1 MDSAQVS
8 NMSVDWVGY
17 GYATLV
23 ASGGVL
29 GYVKAGVFS
38 IRSPTSASLLVIMTL
53 KSFADGLY
61 HTVHLVVFII
71 HKVETRH
78 SLNTPVCFLL
88 HMLLKYCRCQ
98 VQVFTSC
105 IIILFCFFLLGSV
118 PSLAAGLLFGGLA
131 GFGAYQISNDPNNIW
146 VSLATSGALS
156 AVMGKRFYGSRKFM
170 PAGLMAGA
178 SILMVGKLSLALLQ
192 KPAES

>member
-1 MDSAQVS
+1 MFAHILLVQLVFSNSSVLQDSDSPFNIFASVS

-29 GYVKAGVFS
+29 GYVKA
-38 IRSPTSASLLVIMTL
+38 
-53 KSFADGLY
+53 
-61 HTVHLVVFII
+61 
-71 HKVETRH
+71 
-78 SLNTPVCFLL
+78 
-88 HMLLKYCRCQ
+88 
-98 VQVFTSC
+98 
-105 IIILFCFFLLGSV
+105 GSV

-170 PAGLMAGA
+170 PAGLIAGA